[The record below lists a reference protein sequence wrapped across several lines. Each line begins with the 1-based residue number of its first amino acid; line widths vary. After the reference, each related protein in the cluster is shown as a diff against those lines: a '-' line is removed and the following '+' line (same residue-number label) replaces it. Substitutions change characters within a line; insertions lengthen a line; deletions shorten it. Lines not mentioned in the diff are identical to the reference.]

1 MEHKTC
7 PQCGAAITEEKC
19 PYCGTLFYDFAC
31 IDLKEPFWIKIK
43 DGNIIRRLKVYLQG
57 AQYTIG
63 SPDTSLCYCDNE
75 PVYMMSS
82 PATHELN
89 MCFSVLPDDGIL
101 AKIVDTDVIDKDTKA
116 W

>member
-1 MEHKTC
+1 MERETC

-31 IDLKEPFWIKIK
+31 IDVQKPFWIKVK
-43 DGNIIRRLKVYLQG
+43 DGNIVRRMKVCLAGVNYKIE
-57 AQYTIG
+57 TEDCTVF
-63 SPDTSLCYCDNE
+63 SDNTPYYFMSR
-75 PVYMMSS
+75 PV
-82 PATHELN
+82 AHELDMN
-89 MCFSVLPDDGIL
+89 FRVLPDDDGIL